1 MAWPRRPEQN
11 KLKVSQIEPIPRH
24 PDRVRVHLGDRHV
37 LDLSRVVVEAAGLRP
52 GDLLDDSALATL
64 TDRDDL
70 ERTFER
76 ALRFL
81 ESRPRSEREVRTR
94 LLRHGIPEPRIDAV
108 IERLRGIGLIDDA
121 AFARFWIE
129 NRERFSPRGARAL
142 KAELRQKGLAAEM
155 AGEEVAEGLD
165 ESASARE
172 VALRRGPRLAGLDYQ
187 TFRQKLWALLARRG
201 FDYEVIPAAI
211 EEAWSTV
218 GKASEQLE

>member
-1 MAWPRRPEQN
+1 M
-11 KLKVSQIEPIPRH
+11 
-24 PDRVRVHLGDRHV
+24 HLGDRQA

-52 GDLLDDSALATL
+52 GDWLDDSALAAL
-64 TDRDDL
+64 TDRDEF
-70 ERTFER
+70 ERTFDR

-94 LLRHGIPEPRIDAV
+94 LLQHGISEARIDAV
-108 IERLRGIGLIDDA
+108 VERLRGIGLIDDA

-142 KAELRQKGLAAEM
+142 KAELRQKGLTGEI
-155 AGEEVAEGLD
+155 AGEEVQDSID

-172 VALRRGPRLAGLDYQ
+172 VALRRAPRLAGLDYQ

-211 EEAWSTV
+211 EEAWNAV
-218 GKASEQLE
+218 GKTSEEPE